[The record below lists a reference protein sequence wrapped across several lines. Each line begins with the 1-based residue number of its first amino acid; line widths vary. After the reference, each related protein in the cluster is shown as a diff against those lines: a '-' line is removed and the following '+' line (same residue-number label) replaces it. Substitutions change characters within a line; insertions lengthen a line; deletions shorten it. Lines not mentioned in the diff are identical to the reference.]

1 MSTKKITLK
10 KNNLKNYFEELNLQT
25 HLKLLTNES
34 IYASKNKKIYLDC
47 LNKEYIRPNR
57 YNINNINTIK
67 DTKKKSYSLYKSK
80 QEKSPSNLYKKYA
93 SLSKNRKKGKI
104 VLNCD
109 ENKSQKNKFKFNF
122 LNEYA
127 SSKKILSNGS
137 TRKSSD
143 ASPND
148 ASNYRQYQQDI
159 ANFKKSFKFCSP
171 NWKPIM
177 LKNGHISLKNSNDA
191 KKYTSLKNN
200 LFSLNNSHSKSKEKN
215 EAKKNRNSTIN
226 NQPMAISAKQNN
238 FLNSNNIC
246 NTVNIKQDSIDNNNL
261 QKQIPTLKLF
271 DHNVSSSDSDSDSDE
286 DHEEEEEEKE
296 LSNDKYENVG
306 NKNMETELIIDST
319 FKISDDE
326 LSNELNECDA
336 EKENHKLGIIEKKL
350 LSFSKNKFEE
360 KDKTDIP
367 SQNNHEKIDISFK
380 NMTPKLYLGT
390 NKNNNISNTNKN
402 IIISSV
408 ITMSGICDEKE
419 KINQDSY
426 LVKENIFKENYN
438 IYGVFDG
445 HGENG
450 HFVSKYVSEYMN
462 EYFTNK
468 LNYILNEEEN
478 QNFKIE
484 NIPNIFLKNHN
495 QIIKTASTKIDKEL
509 SVINDYD
516 ISQSGSTSIML
527 FMIKDTLIC
536 ANIGDSQCYIF
547 NCSSEDLWTFEP
559 LSNPHLASDEN
570 EQKRI
575 LEKGGEVHPYYEQ
588 DGIFE
593 GPDRIYVKNKVYP
606 GLVMS
611 RTFGDLIAK
620 NIGVISEPEIITKKV
635 DNNTK
640 FIVLGSDGLWD
651 ALKPYDVNRIVRPFF
666 NKGDIDGACQTLMKK
681 AKQKWDKDKEERDDI
696 TIIVIFIG
704 MSNNFILY
712 DKQNSLKKIDE
723 IDNDGK

>member
-1 MSTKKITLK
+1 MSTKKITFK
-10 KNNLKNYFEELNLQT
+10 KNSLKNYFEELNLQT

-34 IYASKNKKIYLDC
+34 NNTSKNKKIYLNC
-47 LNKEYIRPNR
+47 LNKDNPRNNR
-57 YNINNINTIK
+57 YNTNTNK
-67 DTKKKSYSLYKSK
+67 GTKKKSYSLYKS
-80 QEKSPSNLYKKYA
+80 QPEKSPLNLYKKKV
-93 SLSKNRKKGKI
+93 SLSTNKRKEKI

-109 ENKSQKNKFKFNF
+109 ENKNQKTKFKFNF
-122 LNEYA
+122 LKEYT

-148 ASNYRQYQQDI
+148 ISNYRQHQQDI
-159 ANFKKSFKFCSP
+159 ANFKKSYKFCSP
-171 NWKPIM
+171 NLKPIM
-177 LKNGHISLKNSNDA
+177 LKNGHISLKNTNDA
-191 KKYTSLKNN
+191 IKYTSLKNN

-215 EAKKNRNSTIN
+215 ENKKNRNAAVT
-226 NQPMAISAKQNN
+226 NQHIAISAKQNN

-246 NTVNIKQDSIDNNNL
+246 HTVKKDSIDNNNK

-271 DHNVSSSDSDSDSDE
+271 DHNVSSSDSDSSSDNE
-286 DHEEEEEEKE
+286 NEEEEEEEKE

-306 NKNMETELIIDST
+306 NKKMETELIIDNT

-336 EKENHKLGIIEKKL
+336 EKETHKMGIIEKKL
-350 LSFSKNKFEE
+350 LSFNKNKIEE
-360 KDKTDIP
+360 KDKNNIR
-367 SQNNHEKIDISFK
+367 SQNRHEKINISCK
-380 NMTPKLYLGT
+380 NMTSKLYLGT
-390 NKNNNISNTNKN
+390 NKNNISNTNKN

-426 LVKENIFKENYN
+426 LIKENIFKENYN

-450 HFVSKYVSEYMN
+450 HLVSKYISDYMN
-462 EYFTNK
+462 EYFNNK
-468 LNYILNEEEN
+468 LNYLINEEDK
-478 QNFKIE
+478 QNLFTE
-484 NIPNIFLKNHN
+484 NISNIFLKNHD
-495 QIIKTASTKIDKEL
+495 QMIKTASTKIDKEL
-509 SVINDYD
+509 SSLNDYD
-516 ISQSGSTSIML
+516 ISQSGSTSVML
-527 FMIKDTLIC
+527 YILNDTLIC
-536 ANIGDSQCYIF
+536 ANIGDSQCFIF

-575 LEKGGEVHPYYEQ
+575 VEKGGEVHPYYEQ

-593 GPDRIYVKNKVYP
+593 GPDRIYVKNKTYP

-620 NIGVISEPEIITKKV
+620 NIGVISEPEIIIKKI

-651 ALKPYDVNRIVRPFF
+651 ALKPYDVNRMVRPFF

-681 AKQKWDKDKEERDDI
+681 AKQKWDKDEEERDDI

-704 MSNNFILY
+704 IPNNCILY